1 MKKNRAENKSG
12 DNTKVEKKPSSR
24 GWLSFDSSLE
34 IILLVIVFLITIIF
48 DRRLGIVFS
57 GTKIAWLRAF
67 VVIAL
72 SVWAGKL
79 IITGEHR
86 FIRSPVDW
94 PIMAFLLTTTI
105 ATLTSV
111 HVYTSFTG
119 FYGRFEGLSTW
130 YVYGLLFFL
139 TANYISSFEQIK
151 RIIIL
156 IVSAATLMS
165 VYGVIQRQEWD
176 PYMWGGV
183 PTQERVI
190 GTIGQPN
197 FFAAYILMAFFL
209 GLALLLENKKAL
221 PSIDW
226 SQQLAPL
233 GYFFASQIGF
243 VVMIYFLDAGD
254 VLLWYSTFALI
265 TAGALLFA
273 YNYQRLHPLVLD
285 WLLGGCLVLIYVSL
299 LYTQSRGGYL
309 GFFTGATLFAL
320 VAGRHWLLG
329 NWKKLA
335 LIGLGIIIVSA
346 VTMINSEY
354 SPFARFTGEISAKQ
368 EIKGQGTPASQLELK
383 GAAGSRGET
392 WKSGYRIVADNPLF
406 GIGPEVL
413 KMVFPRYET
422 NMFRFLEA
430 FHVKQ
435 DRDHNETLDVPVTK
449 GLISF
454 FLYCWILFLVFKTG
468 LNKMRE
474 LDGRYRLVIAG
485 LLAAILAYLVQ
496 NQFSFGVVAITSLF
510 WMLWALVMVIGSE
523 AEPPAKMPKLSLG
536 DIPWLPLAG
545 VLIVSLFL
553 LWASFT
559 SFFADIY
566 FKSGK
571 TSLEMRRLPQ
581 AAEDL
586 QRSLSVFPLEGMT
599 ASHLAI
605 TNLNLGNNE
614 AAAKYLD
621 YGTKIDPYNAD
632 NFYMLG
638 RLNLVLYD
646 RGNKE
651 ALSAATRYNEIAL
664 KIDPYYAEAYETRA
678 MIAERLGQPDEALTM
693 YEKAFAVNYNLV
705 SVIGKLV
712 ELGPRLGRAPE
723 VRGILADMNQRFPD
737 NIDIFKALERLPAG
751 RQGLK

>member
-1 MKKNRAENKSG
+1 MKKDRAADKNK
-12 DNTKVEKKPSSR
+12 DNNKIEKRAANGTWLTFDFAVE
-24 GWLSFDSSLE
+24 
-34 IILLVIVFLITIIF
+34 IMLLVIIFLITIIF

-67 VVIAL
+67 VIVTL
-72 SVWAGKL
+72 GLWAGKL

-86 FIRSPVDW
+86 FIRTAADW
-94 PIMAFLLTTTI
+94 PVVTFLLTTTI

-130 YVYGLLFFL
+130 YLYGLLFFI
-139 TANYISSFEQIK
+139 TTNYISSFEQIK
-151 RIIIL
+151 RLVIL

-209 GLALLLENKKAL
+209 GLALFLENKKAL
-221 PSIDW
+221 PAIDW

-233 GYFFASQIGF
+233 GYFFFSQAGF
-243 VVMIYFLDAGD
+243 VIMIYFLDAGD
-254 VLLWYSTFALI
+254 VVLWYSGFAII

-273 YNYQRLHPLVLD
+273 YNYKKLHPLLLD
-285 WLLGGCLVLIYVSL
+285 LLLGGCLVLIYISL
-299 LYTQSRGGYL
+299 LYTQSRGGYM
-309 GFFTGATLFAL
+309 GFFTGAVLFAL
-320 VAGRHWLLG
+320 AAGRHWIIN
-329 NWKKLA
+329 NWKKLSLLA
-335 LIGLGIIIVSA
+335 AAIIVVSA
-346 VTMINSEY
+346 LTMLNSEY
-354 SPFARFTGEISAKQ
+354 SPFARFTGEISAKT
-368 EIKGQGTPASQLELK
+368 EIKSTSGEAASQLELK

-392 WKSGYRIVADNPLF
+392 WKSGFKILADNPL

-422 NMFRFLEA
+422 NLFRFKEA

-449 GLISF
+449 GLITF
-454 FLYCWILFLVFKTG
+454 FVYLWLLFTVFRTG
-468 LNKMRE
+468 FERIKAVT
-474 LDGRYRLVIAG
+474 DQQRLMIGG

-496 NQFSFGVVAITSLF
+496 NQFSFGVVAITSIF
-510 WMLWALVMVIGSE
+510 WVLWALVMVIGSPE
-523 AEPPAKMPKLSLG
+523 EPPAKAAKLSPG

-545 VLIVSLFL
+545 VIIVGGFL
-553 LWASFT
+553 LWVSFT

-571 TSLEMRRLPQ
+571 TNLEMRHLPQ
-581 AAEDL
+581 AADDL
-586 QRSLSVFPLEGMT
+586 IRSLNVFPLEGT
-599 ASHLAI
+599 TVSHLAI
-605 TNLNLGNNE
+605 TYLNMGNNDE
-614 AAAKYLD
+614 AVKYLD

-646 RGNKE
+646 RGKKE
-651 ALSAATRYNEIAL
+651 ALAEAEKYNEIAL
-664 KIDPYYAEAYETRA
+664 KIDPYYAEAYETRG
-678 MIAERLGQPDEALTM
+678 MIAERLGKPDEALAM
-693 YEKAFAVNYNLV
+693 YEKAFSVNYNLV
-705 SVIGKLV
+705 SVISKLV
-712 ELGPRLGRAPE
+712 ELGPRLGKTQE
-723 VRGILADMNQRFPD
+723 VRGILADMNQRFPE
-737 NIDIFKALERLPAG
+737 NIDVFKALERL
-751 RQGLK
+751 K

>member
-1 MKKNRAENKSG
+1 MKKNRPENKNKEGQKSDRQSANG
-12 DNTKVEKKPSSR
+12 AWLTFDLAVE
-24 GWLSFDSSLE
+24 
-34 IILLVIVFLITIIF
+34 IMLLVIIFLITIIF

-67 VVIAL
+67 VVVIL
-72 SVWAGKL
+72 GLWAGKL

-86 FIRSPVDW
+86 FVRTLLDW
-94 PIMAFLLTTTI
+94 PVLTFLLTTTI

-130 YVYGLLFFL
+130 YVYGLLFFI
-139 TANYISSFEQIK
+139 TTNYISSFEQIK
-151 RIIIL
+151 RLVIL

-209 GLALLLENKKAL
+209 GLVLFLENKKA
-221 PSIDW
+221 PPAIDW

-233 GYFFASQIGF
+233 GYFFFSQVGF
-243 VVMIYFLDAGD
+243 VIMIYFLDAGD
-254 VLLWYSTFALI
+254 VILWYAGFAII

-273 YNYQRLHPLVLD
+273 YNYKKLHPLILD
-285 WLLGGCLVLIYVSL
+285 LLLGLCLVAIYISL
-299 LYTQSRGGYL
+299 LYTQSRGGYM
-309 GFFTGATLFAL
+309 GFFTGAVLFAL
-320 VAGRHWLLG
+320 AVGRHWIIN
-329 NWKKLA
+329 NWKKLSLLA
-335 LIGLGIIIVSA
+335 AAIFVVSA
-346 VTMINSEY
+346 LTMLNSEY
-354 SPFARFTGEISAKQ
+354 SPFARFTGEISAKT
-368 EIKGQGTPASQLELK
+368 EIKSTSGEAASQLELK

-392 WKSGYRIVADNPLF
+392 WKSGFKILADNPL

-422 NMFRFLEA
+422 NLFRFKET

-435 DRDHNETLDVPVTK
+435 DRNHNETLDVPVTK

-454 FLYCWILFLVFKTG
+454 FVYLWLLFTLFQTG
-468 LNKMRE
+468 F
-474 LDGRYRLVIAG
+474 DRLRSVTDQQRLMIGG

-510 WMLWALVMVIGSE
+510 WILWALVMVIGSNE
-523 AEPPAKMPKLSLG
+523 ETKAKPIKLSLG

-545 VLIVSLFL
+545 VVIVGGFL
-553 LWASFT
+553 LWVSFA

-571 TSLEMRRLPQ
+571 TFLEMRRLPE
-581 AAEDL
+581 AVAEL
-586 QRSLSVFPLEGMT
+586 NKSLKVFPLEGT
-599 ASHLAI
+599 TVSHLAI
-605 TNLNLGNNE
+605 TNLNLGNNDE
-614 AAAKYLD
+614 AVKYLD

-646 RGNKE
+646 RGKKAALE
-651 ALSAATRYNEIAL
+651 AAIKNNEIAL
-664 KIDPYYAEAYETRA
+664 KIDPYYAEAYETRGL
-678 MIAERLGQPDEALTM
+678 IDERLGKMDEALAM
-693 YEKAFAVNYNLV
+693 YEKAFFVNYNLV
-705 SVIGKLV
+705 SVIAKLE
-712 ELGPRLGRAPE
+712 ELGRRLDRVAE

-737 NIDIFKALERLPAG
+737 NIDIFKALERL
-751 RQGLK
+751 K